1 MRHAWLTCMIA
12 LLGLVACGKNQPS
25 TVKPKPPVEKPAEPE
40 TDKNHTLSSPMDAD
54 AAVAAFRKAAEALEA
69 AEVAGGELDLG
80 DFFLKLGMEAKG
92 ACAAGGRPVV
102 LRPAGLDHAGLE
114 PTAQGL
120 IVGFV
125 DTQDGE
131 CVRNIGFCAL
141 TLRREKSGRFHL
153 RAADLPLQVGRAN
166 LAVSGEYALGRSAW
180 VMVLLDEETETCK
193 ERSTPGGGE
202 AEALSGDY
210 DQGGGT
216 QNEAMQE
223 LVALLDG
230 ELVSLGNEP
239 LYSFER
245 HRHYETETKVDL
257 AVYTVPAG
265 VLEPSEVWLLALRK
279 DTARSITAYE
289 DEQGEPLQGLQDETR
304 TEWSCER
311 ISSKGVRGRVT
322 AQDVT
327 ALKAN
332 PRTSHLRCGESKSDL
347 EPEEGEGYDR

>member
-1 MRHAWLTCMIA
+1 MRHAWLPWIIA
-12 LLGLVACGKNQPS
+12 LLGLLACGKNKPA
-25 TVKPKPPVEKPAEPE
+25 TVKPKTPVDKPADPEPE
-40 TDKNHTLSSPMDAD
+40 KNHTLSAPMDA
-54 AAVAAFRKAAEALEA
+54 AAAAEAFRKATATLDA
-69 AEVAGGELDLG
+69 AVLAGGELDLG

-102 LRPAGLDHAGLE
+102 LRPAGLDNAGLE

-125 DTQDGE
+125 DTEHGE

-141 TLRREKSGRFHL
+141 TIRREKSGRFHL

-166 LAVSGEYALGRSAW
+166 LTVSGEYALGRGAW

-193 ERSTPGGGE
+193 ESANPGGEE
-202 AEALSGDY
+202 AEELTGDY
-210 DQGGGT
+210 HEGGGA

-239 LYSFER
+239 LYAFER
-245 HRHYETETKVDL
+245 QRHFELETKVDL
-257 AVYTVPAG
+257 AVYAVAAG
-265 VLEPSEVWLLALRK
+265 VLEPSEVWILALRK
-279 DTARSITAYE
+279 DTARSVTAYE
-289 DEQGEPLQGLQDETR
+289 DEHGEPLEGLQDETR
-304 TEWSCER
+304 TDWTCER
-311 ISSKGVRGRVT
+311 ISAKGVRGRVT

-327 ALKAN
+327 ALKAH

-347 EPEEGEGYDR
+347 EPDGGDGDDH